1 MGRLQFV
8 EKFSSTRVF
17 ARIVLSKLKSWY
29 NSASFYQVVAF
40 YPGIPAK
47 PLDAREMEALMKKAG
62 VELTAEQYSQS
73 RNALTELVTTGV
85 LLITI

>member
-1 MGRLQFV
+1 
-8 EKFSSTRVF
+8 
-17 ARIVLSKLKSWY
+17 
-29 NSASFYQVVAF
+29 
-40 YPGIPAK
+40 
-47 PLDAREMEALMKKAG
+47 MEALMKKAG